1 MIVLVNPDA
10 GGGRAAKIWERV
22 CREIRT
28 GHPSMKILLTGDRI
42 SVAEGIGEAL
52 DRGERHFVA
61 AGGDGTVNLLLNT
74 LLTLKPDRGTD
85 LAVGAIALG
94 SSNDFHKPIQSWQCA
109 SGISCKIDFSA
120 ARPRDVVHVSYSEN
134 GKETGRYFL
143 INASAGL
150 TAEAN
155 AFFND
160 TDRLLGWLK
169 QRYTDPAILY
179 AAIRTILR
187 YKNTEMTL
195 TFPDAETATVQVTN
209 LGIVRNPHFSG
220 GLRYG
225 DEQTVRSGMM
235 GVHLCY
241 GTGIPGRLRL
251 LAALARGTFE
261 HLPRTLS
268 RYTPRLRLDARSAF
282 ALELDGEIVTTNRA
296 TFTVLPD
303 RIRVCP

>member
-1 MIVLVNPDA
+1 MIVLVNPNA
-10 GGGRAAKIWERV
+10 GGGRAATLWEGL
-22 CREIRT
+22 CRELRAR
-28 GHPSMKILLTGDRI
+28 HPSMKILLPGDRL
-42 SVAEGIGEAL
+42 SVAESIGEAL

-74 LLTLKPDRGTD
+74 LLALKPERETG

-94 SSNDFHKPIQSWQCA
+94 SSNDFHKPVQPWQCTG
-109 SGISCKIDFSA
+109 GISCKIDFSA
-120 ARPRDVVHVSYSEN
+120 ATPRDVVHVSYS
-134 GKETGRYFL
+134 GKGGEACRFFL

-155 AFFND
+155 AFFNN

-187 YKNTEMTL
+187 YRNEEMTL
-195 TFPDAETATVQVTN
+195 TFPDAEAATVRVTN

-220 GLRYG
+220 GLSYA

-241 GTGIPGRLRL
+241 DTGIPGRLRL
-251 LAALARGTFE
+251 LAALARGRFD

-268 RYTPRLRLDARSAF
+268 RQTPWLRLDARSPF
-282 ALELDGEIVTTNRA
+282 SLEMDGEIVTTTRA

-303 RIRVCP
+303 HIRVCP

>member
-1 MIVLVNPDA
+1 MIVLLNPHA
-10 GGGRAAKIWERV
+10 GGGRAAKMWQGLR
-22 CREIRT
+22 RELQAR
-28 GHPSMKILLTGDRI
+28 HPSMQVLCPGEGI
-42 SVAEGIGEAL
+42 SVEGSIGEAL
-52 DRGERHFVA
+52 ERGERHFVA

-74 LLTLKPDRGTD
+74 LLALRPDRDSG

-94 SSNDFHKPIQSWQCA
+94 SSNDFHKPVQPWQCTA
-109 SGISCKIDFSA
+109 GISCKIDFSA
-120 ARPRDVVHVSYSEN
+120 ARLRDVVHVSYS
-134 GKETGRYFL
+134 GKDGEAGRFFL
-143 INASAGL
+143 VNASAGL

-155 AFFND
+155 AFFNN

-169 QRYTDPAILY
+169 RKHTDPAILY

-187 YKNTEMTL
+187 YRNKEMTL
-195 TFPDAETATVQVTN
+195 TFPDMEAVTVPVTN
-209 LGIVRNPHFSG
+209 LGIVRNPHVSG

-225 DEQTVRSGMM
+225 DEHSVRSGVM

-251 LAALARGTFE
+251 LAALARGTFD

-268 RYTPRLRLDARSAF
+268 RQTPWLRLEARSTF
-282 ALELDGEIVTTNRA
+282 SLEMDGEIITTNRA

-303 RIRVCP
+303 HIRVCP

>member
-1 MIVLVNPDA
+1 MIVLLNPNA
-10 GGGRAAKIWERV
+10 GGGRAAKMWEGLCHGLRA
-22 CREIRT
+22 R
-28 GHPSMKILLTGDRI
+28 HPSMEVLRPGDGL
-42 SVAEGIGEAL
+42 SVADGIGEAL
-52 DRGERHFVA
+52 DRGEKHFVA

-74 LLTLKPDRGTD
+74 LLTLKPDRESR

-94 SSNDFHKPIQSWQCA
+94 SSNDFHKPVQPWQCTA
-109 SGISCKIDFSA
+109 GISCKIDFSA
-120 ARPRDVVHVSYSEN
+120 ARLRDVVHVSYS
-134 GKETGRYFL
+134 GKDGEAGRFFL

-155 AFFND
+155 AFFNN

-169 QRYTDPAILY
+169 KKHTDPAILY
-179 AAIRTILR
+179 AAIQTILR
-187 YKNTEMTL
+187 YRNEEMTL
-195 TFPDAETATVQVTN
+195 TFPDTGAVTVPVTN

-225 DEQTVRSGMM
+225 DDATVRSGMM

-251 LAALARGTFE
+251 LSALARGTFD

-268 RYTPRLRLDARSAF
+268 RQTPWLRLDARSTF
-282 ALELDGEIVTTNRA
+282 SLEMDGEIVTTNHA
-296 TFTVLPD
+296 TFTVLPEH
-303 RIRVCP
+303 IRVCP